1 MAKKQPDIG
10 VADFENRFKELEKIV
25 ERMESRDQT
34 LDTSI
39 KDFENGMDL
48 CTSLQQ
54 SLRTAEQKIQIL
66 MKRSNAEDLEDYS
79 SDEN

>member
-1 MAKKQPDIG
+1 MAKKQTYIG

>member
-1 MAKKQPDIG
+1 MAKKKPDIG

>member
-1 MAKKQPDIG
+1 MSLVYRRP
-10 VADFENRFKELEKIV
+10 
-25 ERMESRDQT
+25 RDQT

>member
-1 MAKKQPDIG
+1 MAKKQTDIG

-39 KDFENGMDL
+39 RDFENGMDL

-66 MKRSNAEDLEDYS
+66 MKRSNTEDLEDYS